1 MIGANRFA
9 GRFICL
15 GLILLMAGC
24 TSFRKA
30 SRLVEYMN
38 QDILAV
44 SELELNAFKHYAA
57 ITGKNFTTNAVAV
70 EVLKNDVIPAYGRF
84 VYLLRKIEP
93 QTDEVR
99 RLHAILI
106 RGSEIIDN
114 GFKVKL
120 TGHERQDEN
129 LIRIADEEIRKGVKE
144 TFKWRTG
151 ITTLYKKYNIAQ
163 KER

>member
-30 SRLVEYMN
+30 SDLIEYVN

-44 SELELNAFKHYAA
+44 SKLELKAFKHYAA
-57 ITGKNFTTNAVAV
+57 LTGENFTTNAAAV

-84 VYLLRKIEP
+84 LYLLRKIEP
-93 QTDEVR
+93 QTDEVG

-106 RGSEIIDN
+106 RGSEIIYN
-114 GFKVKL
+114 GFKIKL

-129 LIRIADEEIRKGVKE
+129 LIRIADGEIRKGVKE
-144 TFKWRTG
+144 TFKWRQG
-151 ITTLYKKYNIAQ
+151 ITTLYKKYNLAQ